1 MGIRRY
7 LGGGIYRDV
16 AVAESPS
23 IPEGGTAMTGREQAV
38 LGFIIRYKME
48 HDGISPTMREIALR
62 CDISS
67 TSQVA
72 RSLAVLEDEGHIRRA
87 EVSSRHIEVV
97 GGRWVAPEETH
108 G

>member
-1 MGIRRY
+1 MSVKQY
-7 LGGGIYRDV
+7 LGAGRYREI
-16 AVAESPS
+16 AVAGAPS
-23 IPEGGTAMTGREQAV
+23 IPEHGADLSGREQAV

-48 HDGISPTMREIALR
+48 HDGISPTMREIAMR

-72 RSLAVLEDEGHIRRA
+72 RSLEALEREGHIRRP
-87 EVSSRHIEVV
+87 EISSRHIEVV
-97 GGRWVAPEETH
+97 GGRWVAPEV

>member
-1 MGIRRY
+1 
-7 LGGGIYRDV
+7 
-16 AVAESPS
+16 
-23 IPEGGTAMTGREQAV
+23 MTGREQAV

-48 HDGISPTMREIALR
+48 HDGISPTMRGSPCAATYR
-62 CDISS
+62 
-67 TSQVA
+67 VHRRW